1 MAQKSHWIREPRQL
15 RCLASA
21 VRQEIVDTVHSLGSC
36 SIAEIARLLGRPAD
50 GLYYHVKQLVD
61 CGLLIEQGTE
71 KNNRRE
77 EVIYA
82 VPHAAQRMQID
93 YQPDDPVNRRHV
105 TRIVDSL
112 LNTARQ
118 DFNRGLESAD
128 CVVRGDH
135 RNLWAARSKGW
146 LKPDELVEVNELL
159 NRLSDLLNQKKSPE
173 RRELYVL
180 SWVMAPVEVQPVRR
194 D

>member
-1 MAQKSHWIREPRQL
+1 MIREPRQL

-21 VRQEIVDTVHSLGSC
+21 VRQEIVDTVQSLGSC
-36 SIAEIARLLGRPAD
+36 SIAEMARLLGRPAD

-61 CGLLIEQGTE
+61 CGLLVEQGTE

-82 VPHAAQRMQID
+82 VPHLDHRMQID
-93 YQPDDPVNRRHV
+93 YQPEDPVSRQLIS
-105 TRIVDSL
+105 RIVDSM

-118 DFNRGLESAD
+118 DFNRGLESEG

-146 LKPDELVEVNELL
+146 LKPEELVEVNELL
-159 NRLSDLLNQKKSPE
+159 NRLSELLDNRKSSE
-173 RRELYVL
+173 RRELLVL
-180 SWVMAPVEVQPVRR
+180 SWVMAPAVVQPLRR